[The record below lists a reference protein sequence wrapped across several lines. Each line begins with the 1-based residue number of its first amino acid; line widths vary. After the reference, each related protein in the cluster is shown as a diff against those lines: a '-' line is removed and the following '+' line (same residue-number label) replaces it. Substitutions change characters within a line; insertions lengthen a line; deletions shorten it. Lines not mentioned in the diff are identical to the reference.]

1 MHGIV
6 AHMFFNTY
14 EKIHQF
20 LSSKRDTKENWFLF
34 SASRCTYG
42 KFPQNSVHQ
51 KLLKL
56 AIFDLSC
63 QKKLKVYMQSIYAY
77 YNDKLDRPL

>member
-1 MHGIV
+1 MKKFTSFCQVKEMH
-6 AHMFFNTY
+6 
-14 EKIHQF
+14 
-20 LSSKRDTKENWFLF
+20 TKENWFLF
-34 SASRCTYG
+34 SASRCTYA

-51 KLLKL
+51 KLLKS